1 MKKLQEVFD
10 PLTILSVSL
19 ALFIVAAALTTR
31 AVLEKNSSSES
42 TPSLVVTEFLDTFV
56 PSRATV
62 DQQRLVEQYFTN
74 AGSTELDH
82 DGAGETL
89 RRLLSV
95 FNLSEDN
102 PVSYRIC
109 TSQSDYIEVMLM
121 DTDGSDLP
129 CRIGMLYRTTNEKIS
144 SFSLFRLLPVDK
156 TNPEWTQRWL

>member
-10 PLTILSVSL
+10 PLTILSVGL
-19 ALFIVAAALTTR
+19 ALCIIAAAFTTR
-31 AVLEKNSSSES
+31 TILEKNSSSES
-42 TPSLVVTEFLDTFV
+42 APSPIIIEFLDAFV
-56 PSRATV
+56 SSRATV

-74 AGSTELDH
+74 AGSSELDH

-102 PVSYRIC
+102 PDSYRIC
-109 TSQSDYIEVMLM
+109 TSQLGYIEVMLL
-121 DTDGSDLP
+121 DADGNDLP